1 MFYSAKIF
9 FEKVMGGVDK
19 FFYFYIIV
27 LVMIQQA
34 LIIIKPD
41 GLKKSLTGSI
51 LLKLS
56 EAKLEIIGAKVVK
69 PTRQLVEK
77 HYAHMKE
84 KPFFEEIIQYL
95 CGDIHK
101 VRRVLVLL
109 YQGEDAIEKL
119 RKISGATNPED
130 AEPTT
135 IRGAYGRI
143 TTKGVY
149 ENVLH
154 VSGTGSEAERE
165 IKLWFQPSEIVN
177 EIYPTKEVVIEK
189 LKVKEWA

>member
-1 MFYSAKIF
+1 MKPAISQILFLL
-9 FEKVMGGVDK
+9 DK
-19 FFYFYIIV
+19 LFYFCIIAF
-27 LVMIQQA
+27 MKQQA
-34 LIIIKPD
+34 LVIIKPD

-69 PTRQLVEK
+69 PTRELVEK
-77 HYAHMKE
+77 HYAHMKS
-84 KPFFEEIIQYL
+84 KPFFEEIVQYL
-95 CGDIHK
+95 CGEIHK
-101 VRRVLVLL
+101 VKRVLVLL
-109 YQGEDAIEKL
+109 YQGENAIEKL

-154 VSGTGSEAERE
+154 VSGTDDEAERE
-165 IKLWFQPSEIVN
+165 IKLWFQPSEIIH

>member
-1 MFYSAKIF
+1 MK
-9 FEKVMGGVDK
+9 
-19 FFYFYIIV
+19 
-27 LVMIQQA
+27 QQA
-34 LIIIKPD
+34 LVIIKPD

-69 PTRQLVEK
+69 PTRELVEK
-77 HYAHMKE
+77 HYSHKKE
-84 KPFFEEIIQYL
+84 KPFFEEIVQYL

-101 VRRVLVLL
+101 LKRVLVLL
-109 YQGEDAIEKL
+109 YQGENAIEKL

-135 IRGAYGRI
+135 IRGSYGRI

-154 VSGTGSEAERE
+154 VSGADLEAERE

-189 LKVKEWA
+189 LKVKQWA

>member
-1 MFYSAKIF
+1 MK
-9 FEKVMGGVDK
+9 
-19 FFYFYIIV
+19 
-27 LVMIQQA
+27 QQA
-34 LIIIKPD
+34 LVIIKPD

-69 PTRQLVEK
+69 PTRELVEK
-77 HYAHMKE
+77 HYSHMKE
-84 KPFFEEIIQYL
+84 KPFFEEIVQYL

-101 VRRVLVLL
+101 LKRVLVLL
-109 YQGEDAIEKL
+109 YQGENAIEKL
-119 RKISGATNPED
+119 RKISGATNPEE

-154 VSGTGSEAERE
+154 VSGADDEAERE
-165 IKLWFQPSEIVN
+165 IKLWFQPSEIVG

>member
-1 MFYSAKIF
+1 MK
-9 FEKVMGGVDK
+9 
-19 FFYFYIIV
+19 
-27 LVMIQQA
+27 QQA
-34 LIIIKPD
+34 LVIVKPD

-51 LLKLS
+51 LTKLA

-69 PTRQLVEK
+69 PTRELASE
-77 HYAHMKE
+77 HYSHMKS

-101 VRRVLVLL
+101 IKRVLVLL

-119 RKISGATNPED
+119 RKIAGSTNPEE

-135 IRGAYGRI
+135 IRGSYGRI

-154 VSGTGSEAERE
+154 VSGNDSDAERE
-165 IKLWFQPSEIVN
+165 IKLWFSPSEIVN
-177 EIYPTKEVVIEK
+177 DIYPTKEVVK
-189 LKVKEWA
+189 QNVKATEWK